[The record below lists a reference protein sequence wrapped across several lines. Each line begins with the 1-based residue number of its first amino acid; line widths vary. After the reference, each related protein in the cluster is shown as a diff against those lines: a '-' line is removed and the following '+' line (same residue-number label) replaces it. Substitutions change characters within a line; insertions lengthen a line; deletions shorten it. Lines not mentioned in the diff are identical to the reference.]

1 MLRVVL
7 RFSAIA
13 CVFAIV
19 ILSWLP
25 KEMEVRTGFRGQY
38 EHVAAYLGTALLLK
52 LGWPSF
58 RSRWMGLG
66 LLGLAAG
73 LEAGQIWVP
82 GRTSQFID
90 FAASSAGACIGL
102 LVAHT
107 FLDRLGRRT

>member
-1 MLRVVL
+1 MLNALFRFATSASVV
-7 RFSAIA
+7 
-13 CVFAIV
+13 AIV

-25 KEMEVRTGFRGQY
+25 KELEHRTGFPGQL
-38 EHVAAYLGTALLLK
+38 EHIAAYLGTALLLK

-66 LLGLAAG
+66 LLALAAG
-73 LEAGQIWVP
+73 LEAGQVWVP

-90 FAASSAGACIGL
+90 FASSAAGACIGL
-102 LVAHT
+102 LAAHT